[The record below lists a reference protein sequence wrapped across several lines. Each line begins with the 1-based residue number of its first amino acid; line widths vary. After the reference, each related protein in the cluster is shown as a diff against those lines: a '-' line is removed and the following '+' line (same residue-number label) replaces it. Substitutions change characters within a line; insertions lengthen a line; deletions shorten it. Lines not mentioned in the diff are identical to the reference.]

1 MEEKRKYKRF
11 PVQLITRYLE
21 DDKDEWKECAV
32 TNISREGMGIGV
44 YSREKI
50 HMNSILQLE
59 IVFPKKNEPIG
70 VTGTLKWIRKLKGD
84 PEFNFVGGVN
94 VIAID
99 PEDKWAL
106 LDYAYED
113 WSKKENETT

>member
-1 MEEKRKYKRF
+1 MLTPSKRDF
-11 PVQLITRYLE
+11 LSIYLE
-21 DDKDEWKECAV
+21 KDKGDWRECAV

-50 HMNSILQLE
+50 HVGSILQLE
-59 IVFPKKNEPIG
+59 IAFLVKNEPID
-70 VTGTLKWIRKLKGD
+70 VTGTLIWIRKLKGN
-84 PEFNFVGGVN
+84 PRFRFVGGVN

-106 LDYAYED
+106 LVLTCI
-113 WSKKENETT
+113 N